1 MSYTQ
6 QNADAPYDE
15 VVFLVVNKGRDATVE
30 VDGSIRRILLLALA
44 QVQVDEL
51 VLESELFENDDC
63 LPVQICEWKPL

>member
-1 MSYTQ
+1 MPYTQ

-15 VVFLVVNKGRDATVE
+15 VVFLVVNKGRDATVG